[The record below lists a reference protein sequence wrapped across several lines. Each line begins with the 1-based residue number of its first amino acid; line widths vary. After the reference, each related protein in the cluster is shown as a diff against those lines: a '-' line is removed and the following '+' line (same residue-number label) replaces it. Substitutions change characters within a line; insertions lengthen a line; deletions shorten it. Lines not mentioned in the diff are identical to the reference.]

1 MPDTRRRQRWR
12 RLVRVRASVRGGG
25 PYPLST
31 YAAGMGEPSLQA
43 VTVRLAH
50 PGGSRAADR
59 EALLAAVAEVTG
71 AHPASTAVGR
81 RCAHCG
87 SDAHG
92 RPWATVQGVGVGV
105 SLSRTPGVLALAVG
119 PVGLGVDVERVSRVA
134 AAPLDAS
141 TPGEHAR
148 YGADPGQLAACWAAK
163 EAVLKRDG
171 RGLRVDPASVDVEL
185 DAGRATLDGG
195 LHPARVRWLD
205 DDLVLAVASDSD
217 RLVVDDRR

>member
-1 MPDTRRRQRWR
+1 
-12 RLVRVRASVRGGG
+12 
-25 PYPLST
+25 
-31 YAAGMGEPSLQA
+31 MGEPSLQA

-50 PGGSRAADR
+50 PGRSSAADR
-59 EALLAAVAEVTG
+59 EALLASLTELTG
-71 AHPASTAVGR
+71 ADPASTAVGR

-87 SDAHG
+87 SDTHG
-92 RPWATVQGVGVGV
+92 RPWATVHGVAVGV

-148 YGADPGQLAACWAAK
+148 YGADPARLTACWAAK

-171 RGLRVDPASVDVEL
+171 RGLRVDPASVDVDL
-185 DAGRATLDGG
+185 DTGRATLDGG
-195 LHPARVRWLD
+195 LHPVRVRWLD
-205 DDLVLAVASDSD
+205 HDLVLAVASESD